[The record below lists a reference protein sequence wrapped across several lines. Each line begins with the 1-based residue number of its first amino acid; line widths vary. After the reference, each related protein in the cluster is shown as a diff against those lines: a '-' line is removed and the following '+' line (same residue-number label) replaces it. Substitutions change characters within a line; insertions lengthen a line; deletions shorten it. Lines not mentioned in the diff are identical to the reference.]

1 MNGGSAIAFEADGQ
15 NDLSVG
21 AGTYNV
27 VEPAVA
33 GYTTTYQGCSNI
45 VIPLAGTATCTVT
58 NNDQPATLI
67 VKKVVVND
75 DGGNATADDFSFQVN
90 GGSAIGF
97 EADGQ
102 NNLSVDAGTYSVVE
116 PSVTGYA
123 TSYSNCSQVVIPLG
137 GTATC
142 TITNDDRPATLIVKK
157 VVVNDDGGTATAGA
171 FSFRVN
177 GGSAIAFEADGQN
190 DLTVDAGTY
199 SVTEPAVSGYAT
211 SYSNCSQ
218 LVIPLGGSATCTI
231 TNDDQPATL
240 IVKKVVVNDNGG
252 SKQAQDFSFQ
262 VNGGSAVGFEADGRN
277 DLTVDAGTYNVV
289 EPAVA
294 GYGTTYDNCSNL
306 VIPNGGSATCTVT
319 NNDVAASLTVI
330 KQVVNDDGGAAVA
343 GDFTMTIN
351 GVSVAGGSSF
361 AGAAAPGVTKT
372 LTTVGAYSVTEA
384 AEPGY
389 TQTGASADCSG
400 TIALG
405 ESKTCTITNDDQP
418 ATLIVKK
425 VVVNDNGGSATADDF
440 SFQVNGASAIG
451 FEADGQNDLTVD
463 AGTYNVVEPAVA
475 GYSTTYQGCSNIQL
489 DPGESA
495 TCTVTNNDQSATL
508 IVKKV
513 VVNDDG
519 GTATAD
525 DFSFVVNG
533 GQAQAFQLDGQNDLT
548 VDAGTYSVTEPAVD
562 GYETSYSNCSQI
574 VIPNGGSA
582 TCTIT
587 NDDEPATLIV
597 KKVVVNDNGGT
608 ATADDFSFQVNGGTA
623 QAFQADGQNDLEVA
637 AGTYNV
643 TEPAVA
649 GYTTTY
655 QGCSNIVL
663 ELGGTATCVVT
674 NNDVPR
680 GQGSISVS
688 KSANPTTIKEP
699 GGPVTFSVTITNT
712 SADVDVT
719 VDNVVD
725 DKFGDLDDSGG
736 NGCFDVPD
744 QSRAGR
750 KGELHLPAHDLRGGR
765 NVARERGDGLRAR
778 RERQLAHGVRRREG
792 RHHAAAHRPRHRQG
806 GELADAAQRHRQLL
820 ADGDEQ
826 GSGHGDE
833 RPARRPG
840 TCRHHV
846 PDGEPVAGHVQPEPR
861 AHHLQPRLDCAQ
873 ARR

>member
-1 MNGGSAIAFEADGQ
+1 MNDNGGSKSAQ
-15 NDLSVG
+15 
-21 AGTYNV
+21 
-27 VEPAVA
+27 
-33 GYTTTYQGCSNI
+33 
-45 VIPLAGTATCTVT
+45 
-58 NNDQPATLI
+58 
-67 VKKVVVND
+67 
-75 DGGNATADDFSFQVN
+75 DFSFQVN

-102 NNLSVDAGTYSVVE
+102 
-116 PSVTGYA
+116 
-123 TSYSNCSQVVIPLG
+123 
-137 GTATC
+137 
-142 TITNDDRPATLIVKK
+142 
-157 VVVNDDGGTATAGA
+157 
-171 FSFRVN
+171 
-177 GGSAIAFEADGQN
+177 
-190 DLTVDAGTY
+190 
-199 SVTEPAVSGYAT
+199 
-211 SYSNCSQ
+211 
-218 LVIPLGGSATCTI
+218 
-231 TNDDQPATL
+231 
-240 IVKKVVVNDNGG
+240 
-252 SKQAQDFSFQ
+252 
-262 VNGGSAVGFEADGRN
+262 N

-330 KQVVNDDGGAAVA
+330 KQVVNDDGGDAVA

-372 LTTVGAYSVTEA
+372 LTSVGAYSVTEA

-425 VVVNDNGGSATADDF
+425 VVVNDNGGTATADDF
-440 SFQVNGASAIG
+440 SFQVNGGSAIG

-489 DPGESA
+489 DPGETA
-495 TCTVTNNDQSATL
+495 TCTVTNDDQAATL

-548 VDAGTYSVTEPAVD
+548 VDAGTYNVTEPAVD

-655 QGCSNIVL
+655 QGCANIVL

-719 VDNVVD
+719 IDERRRRQVRRPRRL
-725 DKFGDLDDSGG
+725 GRQRLLRRA
-736 NGCFDVPD
+736 D
-744 QSRAGR
+744 Q
-750 KGELHLPAHDLRGGR
+750 P
-765 NVARERGDGLRAR
+765 RAR
-778 RERQLAHGVRRREG
+778 RRR
-792 RHHAAAHRPRHRQG
+792 
-806 GELADAAQRHRQLL
+806 
-820 ADGDEQ
+820 
-826 GSGHGDE
+826 
-833 RPARRPG
+833 
-840 TCRHHV
+840 
-846 PDGEPVAGHVQPEPR
+846 
-861 AHHLQPRLDCAQ
+861 
-873 ARR
+873 